1 MSPLT
6 ADDLESIPFFG
17 DGFKV
22 GKDLS
27 EGNLATAANDVHGAL
42 GDIGNFAKA
51 AGGKLSWADPLSMLA
66 NHGLGFLLNHCG
78 TLKHAMEAVTGDSG
92 TVTHAAQTWGDIA
105 KDLKELAH
113 STQETVG
120 SGLKDWGGQGAQ
132 LPASSSPSWSPLSKA
147 SATRRPTCSSCW
159 PRARR

>member
-1 MSPLT
+1 
-6 ADDLESIPFFG
+6 
-17 DGFKV
+17 
-22 GKDLS
+22 
-27 EGNLATAANDVHGAL
+27 
-42 GDIGNFAKA
+42 
-51 AGGKLSWADPLSMLA
+51 MLA

-105 KDLKELAH
+105 EDLKELAH